1 MWDQCRI
8 NRAPVKQFDEAGR
21 TEVEVE
27 GAQIY
32 PDPGQPHLAGHCR
45 IQQMGGQLVRETDA
59 AEQPVFTR
67 ALAVAVPVG
76 VAAVDPG
83 CVVTIITAR
92 IDPRLNGRR
101 VTVTGVEISTFATA
115 RRLLCLDNLN

>member
-1 MWDQCRI
+1 MWDRCRI
-8 NRAPVKQFDEAGR
+8 NRAPVKEFDEFSR

-32 PDPGQPHLAGHCR
+32 PDPAQPHQVGRCR
-45 IQQMGGQLVRETDA
+45 IQVDGGQASRETLA
-59 AEQPVFTR
+59 GEQPVRTR
-67 ALAVAVPVG
+67 AIAVAVPVT

-92 IDPRLNGRR
+92 IDPRLNGRK

-115 RRLLCLDNLN
+115 RRLICLDNLN